1 MRHNDHMD
9 ELAHDTDA
17 SLDHTVVPDST
28 RLRHGSHIFAMLADP
43 TRLELLWHLTN
54 GSATV
59 GDLADRVAASR
70 TAVSQHLAKLRLAG
84 LVDVTRDGRHQHYSL
99 RGGHL
104 ARLVREGLNHAD
116 HIATGEGPHG

>member
-1 MRHNDHMD
+1 MGHNERMD

-17 SLDHTVVPDST
+17 SLDHSVVPDAT
-28 RLRHGSHIFAMLADP
+28 RLRHGSHIFSMLAEP

-54 GSATV
+54 EPATV
-59 GDLADRVAASR
+59 GELADRVAASR

-84 LVDVTRDGRHQHYSL
+84 LVDVARDGRHQRYSL

-116 HIATGEGPHG
+116 HIATGEGPHA